1 MIYAFLKTLRRRNGL
16 LFVFTIVCLLAAVIC
31 LLLMFFSPIT
41 LLGTSAWMKPFKF
54 FLSAAIYSSSMGWFL
69 FYLKKRRLTTWFSW
83 MVILVLGF
91 ELVYIF
97 WKAAQGEL
105 SHFNIA
111 TPTAGMMYAAMGIAI
126 TLLTLCTAY
135 VGFLFFKNRFS
146 FLSPAYVWGIRLG
159 ILLFVIFAF
168 EGGIMASQL
177 THTVGGVDGSEGLP
191 LTNWSRQYGDLRVS
205 HFMGMHALQL
215 LPLYGYF
222 VSKTA
227 RHTIIVATLYFVVAA
242 WLLVQALNGMP
253 LF

>member
-1 MIYAFLKTLRRRNGL
+1 MIPAFFNTLRRRNRL
-16 LFVFTIVCLLAAVIC
+16 LFVFTVGCLLAAVIC
-31 LLLMFFSPIT
+31 ILLMLFVPKA
-41 LLGTSAWMKPFKF
+41 LLGASAWMKPLKF

-83 MVILVLGF
+83 MVVGVLGF
-91 ELVYIF
+91 ELLYIF

-111 TPTAGMMYAAMGIAI
+111 TPTAAIMYAAMGIAI

-135 VGFLFFKNRFS
+135 VGFLFFNNRFS
-146 FLSPAYVWGIRLG
+146 FLSPAYVWGIRMG

-177 THTVGGVDGSEGLP
+177 THTVGAVDGSEGLP
-191 LTNWSRQYGDLRVS
+191 ITNWSRQYGDLRVS
-205 HFMGMHALQL
+205 HFLGMHALQL

-227 RHTIIVATLYFVVAA
+227 RHTIIVAVVYFLFAA
-242 WLLVQALNGMP
+242 LLLLQALNGKP

>member
-1 MIYAFLKTLRRRNGL
+1 MQYFLKTFRQRNL
-16 LFVFTIVCLLAAVIC
+16 VLYVFSLVCLLAALVC
-31 LLLMFFSPIT
+31 ALLIPLVPIQ
-41 LLGTSAWMKPFKF
+41 LLGISAWIKPLKF
-54 FLSAAIYSSSMGWFL
+54 FLSAAIYSASMGWFL

-83 MVILVLGF
+83 MVIAVLGF

-97 WKAAQGEL
+97 WRASQGEL

-111 TPTAGMMYAAMGIAI
+111 NSTAAMMYAAMGIAI

-135 VGFLFFKNRFS
+135 VGYLFFKNHFP

-177 THTVGGVDGSEGLP
+177 THTIGAVDGSEGLP
-191 LTNWSRQYGDLRVS
+191 ITNWSRQYGDLRVS

-227 RHTIIVATLYFVVAA
+227 RHTINVSVLYFALA
-242 WLLVQALNGMP
+242 GLLLLQALNGKP